1 MLSLAGEL
9 WTYLRARKKFWM
21 APIILMALL
30 FGGLV
35 ILTKGSAVAPFIY
48 TIF

>member
-1 MLSLAGEL
+1 MSFISEL
-9 WTYLRARKKFWM
+9 WAFLRARKKMWM
-21 APIILMALL
+21 LPIIMMALL
-30 FGGLV
+30 LGGLV